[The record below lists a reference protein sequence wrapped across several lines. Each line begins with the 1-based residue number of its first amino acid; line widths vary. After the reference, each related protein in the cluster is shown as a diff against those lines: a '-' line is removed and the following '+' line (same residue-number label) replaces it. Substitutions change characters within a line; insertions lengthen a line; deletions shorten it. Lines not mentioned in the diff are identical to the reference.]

1 MENSNWVFTGRTRV
15 ILTSMLA
22 YKNTSSLQCSIAIC
36 DVENTY
42 KTSEELILSI
52 HLLQQDLQPLLA
64 GLTFKEFFTLLTAS

>member
-1 MENSNWVFTGRTRV
+1 MEKSYWVFTERTRV

-22 YKNTSSLQCSIAIC
+22 YKNTSSLQCSIAFC

-42 KTSEELILSI
+42 KTSEELILAI